1 VMRSFTLSESSKLLD
16 SRVNKKC
23 TLILQHSIYFI
34 CRNLKT
40 STYKRFI
47 YHCARGL
54 ILAKINILNRI
65 LPGKLGVCILAKR
78 DPPSNACQLYGNPK
92 FRTTIKSHMVYG
104 SSKWTWAKQMK
115 NAINQHA

>member
-1 VMRSFTLSESSKLLD
+1 
-16 SRVNKKC
+16 
-23 TLILQHSIYFI
+23 
-34 CRNLKT
+34 
-40 STYKRFI
+40 
-47 YHCARGL
+47 
-54 ILAKINILNRI
+54 LAKINILNRI

-115 NAINQHA
+115 NAINQHAWAILRSTRRIWLPILNCM